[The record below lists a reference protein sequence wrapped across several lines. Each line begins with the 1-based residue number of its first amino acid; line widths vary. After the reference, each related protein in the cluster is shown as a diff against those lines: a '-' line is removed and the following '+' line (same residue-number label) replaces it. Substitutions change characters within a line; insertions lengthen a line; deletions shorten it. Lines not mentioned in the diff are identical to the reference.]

1 MLYYDVLISR
11 PNMETDVPN
20 MQTETSHRH
29 HTIYPSSTEIINS
42 DNWSGDHNLI
52 YSNLSAAVLSPL
64 EYCTDRVC
72 LQCTDGSLS
81 ILYFTDGALFSL
93 TLEIGIPGGW

>member
-29 HTIYPSSTEIINS
+29 HTIYPSYTEIINS
-42 DNWSGDHNLI
+42 E